1 MSLFTN
7 AELQNHGKSSLNACR
22 FFSICVCAYCHLVL
36 RHYFSCLKWY
46 KMKWLAAWP
55 SFSLCV
61 CLRFQLENDFQ
72 LDSAF
77 RLRIPHIFPSYIK
90 FCYSENKSNEKK
102 TQNDCTQIENEPKMC
117 LSWHHRLACVQ
128 FSSEPKKKCL
138 FRVEIWMK
146 CSNFRTT
153 SYDNHEAIWMK
164 SQLWQATNS
173 FKIKH
178 WHNPLSLFMTLK
190 LNWQSQYWSGR
201 KNWINFV
208 EIDEIDVWSV
218 SGCDIIVVY
227 TNCSYALWYFP
238 MNFARALIEIPKR
251 IVIFARIST
260 FSPVWMHF
268 ARTNSDPQMVFTLLP
283 SVRLLV
289 AVKCTH
295 SQQQWT

>member
-1 MSLFTN
+1 MQNYKIMGNLLLMHVVFFLFVYVLTVILFYVIISLVWNGIKWNGWLLGPLFRSAFVCVFSLKMIFNWILHFAWEFPTFFHHT
-7 AELQNHGKSSLNACR
+7 LSSATQRIRAMREKPKMTAPKLKMNQK
-22 FFSICVCAYCHLVL
+22 CVWVDII
-36 RHYFSCLKWY
+36 
-46 KMKWLAAWP
+46 AWP
-55 SFSLCV
+55 VFN
-61 CLRFQLENDFQ
+61 FQVNQ
-72 LDSAF
+72 
-77 RLRIPHIFPSYIK
+77 
-90 FCYSENKSNEKK
+90 
-102 TQNDCTQIENEPKMC
+102 
-117 LSWHHRLACVQ
+117 
-128 FSSEPKKKCL
+128 KKKCL

-208 EIDEIDVWSV
+208 EIDEIDVWPV